1 MTLPRRSPIP
11 GWRRLAGSLAVAAVV
26 LGAVYALNPEIGTA
40 IGAISIPA
48 DFLGGSLYT
57 VWKYAALFLNGA
69 LTTVAISLFGTV
81 AGFMLALGLVWMR
94 LQTPGRRDGRIRA
107 AAKRAASWTAK
118 AYVAV
123 FRGTPMIVQAAFF
136 WYGLG
141 LFGDAFVCGLFVVSV
156 NTAAYIAEILRGG
169 IAAVDP
175 GQREAAR
182 SLGMSAAQSF
192 FAVVFP
198 QALKHSLPA
207 VGNEFIINVKDTA
220 VLSVI
225 GIFELFNQTRRI
237 AGIHYRQLEAYFV
250 VAVIY
255 FALTMGLSKLL
266 AAAERRFD
274 LPRPELPSSN

>member
-1 MTLPRRSPIP
+1 MTPSPLTRRPAA
-11 GWRRLAGSLAVAAVV
+11 RRLWFNLAAFAAVV
-26 LGAVYALNPEIGTA
+26 GILYALNPDIGEA
-40 IGAISIPA
+40 VGAVSIPD
-48 DFLGGSLYT
+48 DFVGGSLFT
-57 VWKYAALFLNGA
+57 LWKYAGLFLDGA
-69 LTTVAISLFGTV
+69 VTTVVISMVGTV
-81 AGFMLALGLVWMR
+81 VGFAIALLLVFLR
-94 LQTPGRRDGRIRA
+94 LQAPTRRDARA
-107 AAKRAASWTAK
+107 MAFLKIAASRFAK
-118 AYVAV
+118 GYVSV

-169 IAAVDP
+169 IASVDD

-182 SLGMSAAQSF
+182 SLGMKPVQAF

-198 QALKHSLPA
+198 QAVKHSLPSI
-207 VGNEFIINVKDTA
+207 GNEFIINVKDTA

-237 AGIHYRQLEAYFV
+237 AGIHYRQLEAYAI

-255 FALTMGLSKLL
+255 LVLTTGLSKLL
-266 AAAERRFD
+266 SIVETKFD